1 MKIKIKLVAIVLIL
15 CSTGFLYSSTYII
28 NEQDIAVI
36 TEFGKPIK
44 TVTEAGLHYKGW
56 KLMQTV
62 NKFDRRINLFDTQ
75 PIQLLLEDKNPIIIS
90 CFVAWYIQ
98 NPLLFFQSVG
108 NEKNAKVKLSDMLT
122 SKLGITLGNYNRNN
136 LFNIDPEKVQL
147 AEIEQKLKKYT
158 SDNALKNYGI
168 NVDYVGIQRLS
179 YPSTIIKSVHDRMK
193 SERAKEAAKIRAEGQ
208 EQADMII
215 AAADKKAREISAM
228 ANKEALIIRG
238 EGDGD
243 AMKIYSK
250 AFQEDT
256 EFFDFTKS
264 LETYKK
270 IFGRN
275 TTLILSTDSELL
287 KYFNIKGSPKNNNKN
302 KE

>member
-1 MKIKIKLVAIVLIL
+1 MFSELTNNHAKELAKL
-15 CSTGFLYSSTYII
+15 
-28 NEQDIAVI
+28 Q
-36 TEFGKPIK
+36 
-44 TVTEAGLHYKGW
+44 
-56 KLMQTV
+56 Q
-62 NKFDRRINLFDTQ
+62 
-75 PIQLLLEDKNPIIIS
+75 
-90 CFVAWYIQ
+90 
-98 NPLLFFQSVG
+98 
-108 NEKNAKVKLSDMLT
+108 
-122 SKLGITLGNYNRNN
+122 
-136 LFNIDPEKVQL
+136 
-147 AEIEQKLKKYT
+147 KKYRMLQKKT
-158 SDNALKNYGI
+158 IVEGVRLIDQLKNYGI

-287 KYFNIKGSPKNNNKN
+287 KYFNIKSSPKNNNKN